1 MFFLCVCVFFSFVLY
16 VLLIVRSVIVL
27 FIFMLPFELSHLSVS
42 SQILVRN
49 LKVLH
54 LELLSGGYLKIK
66 HKPSVL
72 TPSEVLSH

>member
-1 MFFLCVCVFFSFVLY
+1 MFCVCVCVFFSFVFY

-66 HKPSVL
+66 YKPSIL